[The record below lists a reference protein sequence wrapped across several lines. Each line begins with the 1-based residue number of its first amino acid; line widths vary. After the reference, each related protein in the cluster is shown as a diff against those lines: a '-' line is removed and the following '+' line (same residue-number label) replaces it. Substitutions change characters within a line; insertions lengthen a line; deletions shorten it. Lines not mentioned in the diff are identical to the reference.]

1 MFHSLSRPLLLT
13 LSLWL
18 AAPLALAEPAL
29 SGATIRDLEA
39 LQQRLTAGEGAS
51 VAERAAAQ
59 VERLASGN
67 AADRWAAAL
76 YAQLAGHAE
85 ARAGRHAAAANH
97 LARARALGDDE
108 ASRQRWRR
116 QEAELRLTAGQT
128 ARGAELLEAWVR
140 EHPEVRAPR
149 WRLVRAL
156 AELGRWE
163 AAADWLPTGGSP
175 DQQALAATVY
185 QRAGRGGEALAR
197 LEARLESGADA
208 ETWRRAVGLAQR
220 LGRHAQAAALW
231 EAGWREGVFSGS
243 EDLERRIRLH
253 LAGGTPARAAELL
266 ETALAEGAL
275 EERLEYR
282 RLLAQAWETARDR
295 ERALSAWRALAE
307 ASGAAEDWLNLG
319 RLAYA
324 WGRDDT
330 AADAWERAA
339 ALGETR
345 AEAWLATLD
354 STEDSWRAP

>member
-1 MFHSLSRPLLLT
+1 MSRFLSRPLLVA

-29 SGATIRDLEA
+29 PAATIRDLEG
-39 LQQRLTAGEGAS
+39 LQQRLTAGERAV

-59 VERLASGN
+59 HTRLAAGN

-76 YAQLAGHAE
+76 YAQLAARAE
-85 ARAGRHAAAANH
+85 AAAGRHAAAADH
-97 LARARALGDDE
+97 LARARSLVEPGERHD
-108 ASRQRWRR
+108 RWLRR
-116 QEAELRLTAGQT
+116 EAELRLAADQT

-140 EHPEVRAPR
+140 DHPQERAPR

-156 AELGRWE
+156 AELGRWG
-163 AAADWLPTGGSP
+163 AAADWVPAGGSL

-197 LEARLESGADA
+197 LEARLERGADA
-208 ETWRRAVGLAQR
+208 ATWRRAVGLAQR
-220 LGRHAQAAALW
+220 LGRHARAAALW
-231 EAGWREGVFSGS
+231 EAGWREGVFAGR

-266 ETALAEGAL
+266 EAAL
-275 EERLEYR
+275 EEHALEDSLERR
-282 RLLAQAWETARDR
+282 RLLAQAWEAARDR
-295 ERALSAWRALAE
+295 EQALNAWRVLAE
-307 ASGAAEDWLNLG
+307 ASDVAQDWLALG

-324 WGRDDT
+324 WGRDAT
-330 AADAWERAA
+330 AADAWARAA
-339 ALGETR
+339 ALGDAR

-354 STEDSWRAP
+354 SAEALD